1 MRAATRVERAR
12 AFAAGRTE
20 AELAEEAEGGLYGVL
35 AAELA
40 SAPGG
45 FGSVQQPEAV
55 ERERLRPL
63 LQDAAR

>member
-1 MRAATRVERAR
+1 M
-12 AFAAGRTE
+12 
-20 AELAEEAEGGLYGVL
+20 EGGLYGVL

-45 FGSVQQPEAV
+45 FGSVHQPQAV

-63 LQDAAR
+63 LQDVAR